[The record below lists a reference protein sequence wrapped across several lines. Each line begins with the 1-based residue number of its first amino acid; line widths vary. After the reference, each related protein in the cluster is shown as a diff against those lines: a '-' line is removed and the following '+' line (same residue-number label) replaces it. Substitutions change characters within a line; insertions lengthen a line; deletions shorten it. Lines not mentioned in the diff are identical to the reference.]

1 MIDRIRERRRAA
13 LGFASKIDLDLMT
26 EKSKTNLIE
35 FNNPVPVRHYGRWV
49 MTAFLVIMA
58 VSIAASL
65 ATNPNFHWNVVGRYL
80 FDPQILRGVGW
91 TLGLTVVA
99 MSVSIAIAAALVIMR
114 DSGNPVLSKLSWFW
128 VWFFRGTPVY
138 TQLVFWGLLSVL
150 YPRISI
156 SLPIVGDLFDLRTKD
171 VFTPAAAAI
180 AGLAFN
186 ESAYLAEIFRAGF
199 KAVDGGQTEAAEAL
213 GMRRMK
219 ILLRIVIPQAM
230 RMIIPPTGNETIGM
244 LKTTSLVLAVPFAY
258 DLTFAANTISNRL
271 YLPIPLLVV
280 AATWYL
286 AITSLLMWG
295 QSHLER
301 HFARGL
307 DRNQAAIMPK
317 ESA

>member
-1 MIDRIRERRRAA
+1 MHQQDRQ
-13 LGFASKIDLDLMT
+13 
-26 EKSKTNLIE
+26 KTIE
-35 FNNPVPVRHYGRWV
+35 FNHPVPVRHYGRWV
-49 MTAFLVIMA
+49 LTACLLA
-58 VSIAASL
+58 VAVAVGNSL
-65 ATNPNFHWNVVGRYL
+65 ATNPNFHWDVVSEYL
-80 FDPQILRGVGW
+80 FDQQILRGVGW
-91 TLGLTVVA
+91 TLGLTVIA
-99 MSVSIAIAAALVIMR
+99 MVFSITIAAALVIMR
-114 DSGNPVLSKLSWFW
+114 DSGNPILSKLSWFW

-150 YPRISI
+150 YPRISLSI
-156 SLPIVGDLFDLRTKD
+156 PRIGDVLDIRTKE
-171 VFTPAAAAI
+171 VFTPAIAAI

-199 KAVDGGQTEAAEAL
+199 KAVDSGQTEAADAL

-219 ILLRIVIPQAM
+219 ILFRIVIPQAM

-301 HFARGL
+301 HFSRGVE
-307 DRNQAAIMPK
+307 RNQPAIMPK

>member
-1 MIDRIRERRRAA
+1 MHQVHEDQQ
-13 LGFASKIDLDLMT
+13 
-26 EKSKTNLIE
+26 IE
-35 FNNPVPVRHYGRWV
+35 LNRPIPVKHYGRWLL
-49 MTAFLVIMA
+49 TAFLLASAVIVA
-58 VSIAASL
+58 SSL
-65 ATNPNFHWNVVGRYL
+65 ATNPNFHWDVVGEYL
-80 FDPQILRGVGW
+80 FDAQILRGVGW
-91 TLGLTVVA
+91 TLALTLVA
-99 MSVSIAIAAALVIMR
+99 MIFSILIAAALVIMR
-114 DSGNPVLSKLSWFW
+114 DSGNPVLSTLSWLW

-150 YPRISI
+150 YPRISLE
-156 SLPIVGDLFDLRTKD
+156 LPGLGAILDLRTKD
-171 VFTPAAAAI
+171 VFTPAIAAI

-199 KAVDGGQTEAAEAL
+199 KAVDGGQTEAAQAL

-219 ILLRIVIPQAM
+219 ILCRIIIPQAM

-280 AATWYL
+280 AGLWYL
-286 AITSLLMWG
+286 SITSLLMWG
-295 QSHLER
+295 QSYLER
-301 HFARGL
+301 YFGRGI
-307 DRNQAAIMPK
+307 DRNQISIAPK